1 MKFENF
7 IAKRYLISKHKIN
20 FITIISFLS
29 IAGITIGVAAL
40 IVVLSVFNG
49 FGSLVKSFLISFD
62 PDIRIEITNPD
73 IRFNVNNYRDQFESI
88 SQIKGYAPFVSGKV
102 LALRGRE
109 TQVINLKGITKTAG
123 ESIYDIKNNIDTVS
137 NLFGRYNFDE
147 ANGTPR
153 VIIGLRLAD
162 KLEALVGDTVTLIS
176 PSGIENVITETGL
189 PQMQKFIVGAIF
201 ASNNN
206 EYDAQYIFS
215 ALEPAQRLLGYGTRI
230 QGIDFR
236 LNNSDESNKVKEKLS
251 QIFDKKDFT
260 INTWFDFHKE
270 LYSVMQVERW
280 TAYIILSLIIAVASF
295 NILGSLS
302 MSVIE
307 KKRDIGIL
315 RSMGASEK
323 SIVKIFMFEGLLIGI
338 IGTIAGAILGYLIC
352 FLQLKFKIYPLDP
365 TQYKIDALPL
375 QIKLSDFFF
384 VAGISMLLS
393 ILAALF
399 PARRASKVNQLEA
412 IKWE

>member
-1 MKFENF
+1 M
-7 IAKRYLISKHKIN
+7 
-20 FITIISFLS
+20 LS
-29 IAGITIGVAAL
+29 IGGITIGVAAL

-62 PDIRIEITNPD
+62 PDLRVEVVNPD
-73 IRFNVNNYRDQFESI
+73 LKFNISDYRDRFESI
-88 SQIKGYAPFVSGKV
+88 KEVKGFAPFVSGKV
-102 LALRGRE
+102 LAMRGRE

-123 ESIYDIKNNIDTVS
+123 ETIYDIKNNIDTIS
-137 NLFGRYNFDE
+137 NLFGRYDFED
-147 ANGTPR
+147 AGSTPR
-153 VIIGLRLAD
+153 IIIGLRLAD
-162 KLEALVGDTVTLIS
+162 RLEALVGDTVTVIS
-176 PSGIENVITETGL
+176 PSGIENVITETGM
-189 PQMQKFIVGAIF
+189 PKMQKFIVGAIF

-206 EYDAQYIFS
+206 EYDAQYMFS
-215 ALEPAQRLLGYGTRI
+215 ALDPAQHLLGYGTRI

-236 LNNSDESNKVKEKLS
+236 LQNSDESNKVKEKISAILNS
-251 QIFDKKDFT
+251 KDFT

-323 SIVKIFMFEGLLIGI
+323 SIIKIFMFEGLLIGI
-338 IGTIAGAILGYLIC
+338 IGTIAGSILGYFIC
-352 FLQLKFKIYPLDP
+352 YLQLKFKIYPLDP

-375 QIKLSDFFF
+375 QVRLSDLFY
-384 VAGISMLLS
+384 VSGISMLLS
-393 ILAALF
+393 ILAALV
-399 PARRASKVNQLEA
+399 PARRAAKVNQLEA